1 MTAEERISMQ
11 DARWMLVTYH
21 EDDPGKPQVGVAADG
36 VVYRAPELLAGRSML
51 EILADWDALA
61 PVLRTV
67 APSGGEPV
75 PGARLLA
82 PIRFPSKVLCAGAN
96 YYAHL
101 TEMGIDRPE
110 RAGQP
115 YFFLKPPT
123 TTVIGPDDEV
133 LLPARPGRQ
142 IDWEGELAVVIGRRC
157 RDVPAER
164 ARAVVAGWTVVDDVS
179 ARDRL
184 HRTDVVSE
192 HFGYDWFAAKG
203 EDTFCPMGPGVV
215 PDWLVDDPQR
225 LGIRLSVNGVV
236 KQDSTTADMIVGIWE
251 LIAAASR
258 SVTLEPGDVIA
269 TGSPAGVGLPR
280 AEFLAPGDNVVVQ
293 VEQVGTLRHR
303 VVDAR

>member
-1 MTAEERISMQ
+1 MP

-21 EDDPGKPQVGVAADG
+21 EDDPSKPQVGVAAGG
-36 VVYRAPELLAGRSML
+36 VVYRAPEPLTGRSML
-51 EILADWDALA
+51 EVLAGWEGLA
-61 PVLRTV
+61 PVLRAV
-67 APSGGEPV
+67 IPSDGDPV

-82 PIRFPSKVLCAGAN
+82 PIQFPPKVLCAGAN
-96 YYAHL
+96 YYGHL
-101 TEMGIDRPE
+101 TEMGISRPE

-123 TTVIGPDDEV
+123 TTVIGPDAEV

-142 IDWEGELAVVIGRRC
+142 IDWEGELGVVIGGRC

-164 ARAVVAGWTVVDDVS
+164 AREVVAGWTVLDDVS

-184 HRTDVVSE
+184 RRSDAVSE
-192 HFGYDWFAAKG
+192 HFGYDWLAAKG
-203 EDTFCPMGPGVV
+203 DDTFCPMGPGVV

-225 LGIRLSVNGVV
+225 LGIRLSVNGLV
-236 KQDSTTADMIVGIWE
+236 KQDSTTADMIAGIGE

-258 SVTLEPGDVIA
+258 SITLEPGDVIA
-269 TGSPAGVGLPR
+269 TGSPAGVGVPR
-280 AEFLAPGDNVVVQ
+280 GEFLAPGDVVVVQ

-303 VVDAR
+303 VADATERERNPR